1 MLIYFSA
8 TGNTKHLVEEIAY
21 KGEKII
27 AVDKADNIKEINLE
41 EDQSYYLDDHGN
53 YVVPKYKLD
62 DIVRRI

>member
-27 AVDKADNIKEINLE
+27 AVDKADNTK
-41 EDQSYYLDDHGN
+41 
-53 YVVPKYKLD
+53 
-62 DIVRRI
+62 